1 MLSTYPTT
9 ESTWSSVDLVLMDLA
24 FVQAGSASGRVAPN
38 PAVGAVIA
46 RRGEVLGI
54 GATQPPPGPHA
65 EVVALREAG
74 DGARG
79 ADLYVTLEPCSH
91 TGRTPP
97 CVDAI
102 IEAGIAR
109 VIVATLDP
117 NPLVNG
123 RGIERLRAAGI
134 SVDIG
139 CRADAGRKQIAG
151 FVCRIQHGRPQ
162 TLAKYA
168 MTLDGRI
175 ATFTGHSRWISGEAS
190 RRHVHML
197 RDRTDAILVGIGTL
211 LADDPQLTTRLPDDQ
226 TGYGG
231 PHHPLRVVLDSQLRT
246 PVSARMLADYAP
258 GQTLIYTTDTT
269 PTEHQVHLE
278 AARADIVRVP
288 AGSDGHV
295 DIAAVLRDLGDRG
308 LNDLLIE
315 GGGAVLGAFFEAGL
329 VDRVAAYVAPVIV
342 GGRDAPGPVG
352 GRGVATMPEAWRL
365 VDRVV
370 TQLGDDV
377 LITGR
382 VARDEE
388 TADV

>member
-9 ESTWSSVDLVLMDLA
+9 ENTWSSVDLVLMDLA

-46 RRGEVLGI
+46 RRGEVLGL
-54 GATQPPPGPHA
+54 GTTQPPPGPHA
-65 EVVALREAG
+65 EVMALREAG
-74 DGARG
+74 DAAGG

-123 RGIERLRAAGI
+123 RGIERLRAAGV
-134 SVDIG
+134 SVEIG
-139 CRADAGRKQIAG
+139 CRAEAGRKQIAG
-151 FVCRIQHGRPQ
+151 FVSRIQHGRPQ

-246 PVSARMLADYAP
+246 PVGARMLADDAP
-258 GQTLIYTTDTT
+258 GETLIYTTDGA
-269 PTEHQVHLE
+269 PAERLHQLE
-278 AARADIVRVP
+278 AAGTEVAHAP
-288 AGSDGHV
+288 AGPGGHV
-295 DIAAVLRDLGDRG
+295 DISAVLHDLGQRG
-308 LNDLLIE
+308 FNDLLIE

-329 VDRVAAYVAPVIV
+329 VDRVVAYVAPVIV

-352 GRGVATMPEAWRL
+352 GRGIATMPEAWRL
-365 VDRVV
+365 VDRKV

-382 VARDEE
+382 VARDEG
-388 TADV
+388 APDV